1 MAYALPVKYY
11 NSFLLKKASS
21 NLVSPYAAPFNWPG
35 LPWNPAKSAYDGTAL
50 SPVYPTFPFGSGV
63 TYGTGNQW
71 YLEEARIKGGFN
83 NTSVDFGVRA
93 YAVEES
99 NAQPNNQSSLI
110 YSGIL
115 NNATGFNATNV
126 FSIGE
131 NITKGFNPADG
142 SIQKLYAADTN
153 VIVFQESKVN
163 KILINK
169 NTVYS
174 GDQGAQESALTRV
187 LGQIYPYAGAFG
199 ISKNPESFAVFGNR
213 KYFVDQNQ
221 GLVLRLSN
229 DGFTPVS
236 AYGMRDYFRDTLATV
251 STNYRPVIV
260 EQSFNL
266 TVDADGNLSI
276 PVVSGDVACNFQAGS
291 SIYLNGLPVENN
303 KTGGNLFLVGTVD
316 PITAGITSTTSI
328 TTAGSGYTAGLN
340 GTTGGSGDGNLAVTI
355 GVDGGGGITSAT
367 VYTPGNGYK
376 VGDVVTVVGTGTLG
390 TLTVTAIVNETIFIF
405 GEDNVQFW
413 TPAPPISATT
423 AITLGFETREIGRIF
438 GAWDIH
444 DDSYA
449 VSIQSNNGTANYATL
464 TYSESSRGW
473 VSRHSYKPQFMD
485 SMRDKFYSTNQGSIW
500 QHYDNVTVNN
510 RTNYYGTR
518 YDASIEFV
526 LNQKPSVNKNFL
538 TLGYEG
544 SNGWQADFFK
554 SDFEGFNYEYYTTP
568 VGGYIQNQDT
578 AALILSNLKGR
589 YEINTPTNTGTNAVT
604 PPFEY
609 AGFVRKENRYVAN
622 LINNSVA
629 RGGEVIFGSSMSG
642 IKGYYSTVQL
652 STDNTTEPGGEKE
665 LFLVSS
671 TFSVSSY

>member
-35 LPWNPAKSAYDGTAL
+35 LPWNPAVSAYDGTAL

-93 YAVEES
+93 YAVEET
-99 NAQPNNQSSLI
+99 NRQPNNQSSLI

-142 SIQKLYAADTN
+142 SIQKLHAMDTN
-153 VIVFQESKVN
+153 VVVFQESKVN

-174 GDQGAQESALTRV
+174 GDQGAQETALIRV
-187 LGQIYPYAGAFG
+187 LGQIYPYVGAYG
-199 ISKNPESFAVFGNR
+199 ISKNPESFAIFGNR
-213 KYFVDQNQ
+213 KYFADQNQ

-229 DGFTPVS
+229 DGFTPIS
-236 AYGMRDYFRDTLATV
+236 SYGMRDYFRDTLATV

-260 EQSFNL
+260 EQSLSLIVN
-266 TVDADGNLSI
+266 ADGVLTNPTVAGNIECNFPLGSTILLNGI
-276 PVVSGDVACNFQAGS
+276 PVEDTQN
-291 SIYLNGLPVENN
+291 
-303 KTGGNLFLVGTVD
+303 GGNVFLKDIVYSD
-316 PITAGITSTTSI
+316 P
-328 TTAGSGYTAGLN
+328 N
-340 GTTGGSGDGNLAVTI
+340 
-355 GVDGGGGITSAT
+355 
-367 VYTPGNGYK
+367 
-376 VGDVVTVVGTGTLG
+376 
-390 TLTVTAIVNETIFIF
+390 TIFGF
-405 GEDNVQFW
+405 SQSNVQFW
-413 TPAPPISATT
+413 TPAPPLNATT
-423 AITLGFETREIGRIF
+423 VVTLGFETREIGRIF

-444 DDSYA
+444 DNSYA
-449 VSIQSNNGTANYATL
+449 ISIQSNNGTTNYATL

-510 RTNYYGTR
+510 RTNYYGVR

-526 LNQKPSVNKNFL
+526 LNQNPSVTKNFL

-544 SNGWQADFFK
+544 SNGWQTDFFK

-578 AALILSNLKGR
+578 TALILSNLKGR
-589 YEINTPTNTGTNAVT
+589 YEINTPANTGTSAVT
-604 PPFEY
+604 PPFAY
-609 AGFVRKENRYVAN
+609 AGFARKENRYVAN
-622 LINNSVA
+622 LINNSTA
-629 RGGEVIFGSSMSG
+629 REGEVIFGSSMSG

-652 STDNTTEPGGEKE
+652 STDDTTEPGGEKE